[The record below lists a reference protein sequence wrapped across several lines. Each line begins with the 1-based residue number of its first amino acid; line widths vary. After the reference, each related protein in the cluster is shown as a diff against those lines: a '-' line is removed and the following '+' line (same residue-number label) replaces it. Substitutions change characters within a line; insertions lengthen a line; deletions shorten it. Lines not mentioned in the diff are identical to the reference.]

1 MRMEEFHTEKIRE
14 KWFKK
19 AKGDSYQRLTRYVL
33 TMLNRYRTPAHFY
46 PRFAVLVF
54 PNPTNLL
61 SRALSN
67 FLCIVRE
74 IECVGRTQKATTRK
88 RFYTSNSKNT
98 IVAAAH
104 YRRLHFLPERFTHSD
119 ESVIFFFFFLEID
132 STTMRRPIF
141 RLPSLPWK
149 YPRPDL
155 RG

>member
-1 MRMEEFHTEKIRE
+1 MEKFHTEKIRE

-98 IVAAAH
+98 IVAAALSPLALSPRAFH
-104 YRRLHFLPERFTHSD
+104 AQWRECD
-119 ESVIFFFFFLEID
+119 IFFFFLEID
-132 STTMRRPIF
+132 STTMRRHIF
-141 RLPSLPWK
+141 RLASLTWK
-149 YPRPDL
+149 YARRDL
-155 RG
+155 RW